1 MFPFWAFCNV
11 AFLQV
16 TVCYYHTFVTKNCDI
31 IFEQHITRAIAPKHK
46 IFISS
51 VEQLVPACLTLE
63 INSIFSEQL
72 CNFSICHTATSVETK
87 RDWLI
92 RVHVSSDKRNPE
104 GNPLRLATNIKKQK
118 WQPN

>member
-1 MFPFWAFCNV
+1 MLHFCMLLC
-11 AFLQV
+11 AIITHLLQKIV
-16 TVCYYHTFVTKNCDI
+16 TLFMNSILHARLLRNT
-31 IFEQHITRAIAPKHK
+31 K
-46 IFISS
+46 IFISG

-72 CNFSICHTATSVETK
+72 CNFSICHTATSAETK